1 VFSELQPAGSSGLRQ
16 WLRRNR
22 ALAASIAV
30 HMAALAVIV
39 FHHPQTVEVT
49 PTWLAWGD
57 AAHTYQI
64 TYLPAADE
72 ESPADE
78 SKLAVPAP
86 AKAVPTRP
94 KRQTQKRQPPQE
106 RRQIEPDGDAGD
118 LNAKAGS
125 PLGRFVDGP
134 VFGHDVHVAYPIVFP
149 DPVDRS
155 EIPHD
160 LAGDVIIE
168 VTIDAQGNVTDT
180 KIVQSIGYGIDEKI
194 EATLRRWH
202 YEPATLDGTPVASH
216 HDVHFH
222 FPS

>member
-1 VFSELQPAGSSGLRQ
+1 VFVEFQPADSLGPRD

-22 ALAASIAV
+22 TLAASV
-30 HMAALAVIV
+30 TLHLVALAVIV
-39 FHHPQTVEVT
+39 FHHERTAQLT

-57 AAHTYQI
+57 ASHTYQI
-64 TYLPAADE
+64 TYLPPANE

-78 SKLAVPAP
+78 SKLALPA
-86 AKAVPTRP
+86 ATKATPIQP
-94 KRQTQKRQPPQE
+94 KRQTQKRQPPEE
-106 RRQIEPDGDAGD
+106 RRQLEPDADAGE

-134 VFGHDVHVAYPIVFP
+134 IFGHDVHVAYPVVFP
-149 DPVDRS
+149 EPIDRS
-155 EIPHD
+155 ELPSD

-168 VTIDAQGNVTDT
+168 VTIDAEGNVVDT
-180 KIVQSIGYGIDEKI
+180 RIVQSIGHGIDERI

-202 YEPATLDGTPVASH
+202 YEPATLDGAPVASH

>member
-1 VFSELQPAGSSGLRQ
+1 VFSGLQPAGSPGARE

-22 ALAASIAV
+22 TLAASIAV
-30 HMAALAVIV
+30 HLVALGVIV
-39 FHHPQTVEVT
+39 FHGPRAVEMT
-49 PTWLAWGD
+49 PSWLGWGD

-64 TYLPAADE
+64 TYLPPADE
-72 ESPADE
+72 ESPVDE

-86 AKAVPTRP
+86 SKPSHIPPQR
-94 KRQTQKRQPPQE
+94 KTQKRQPPEE
-106 RRQIEPDGDAGD
+106 RRQPEPNADAGD

-134 VFGHDVHVAYPIVFP
+134 IFGHDVHVAYPVVFP
-149 DPVDRS
+149 EPIDRS

-168 VTIDAQGNVTDT
+168 VTIDAQGNVVDT
-180 KIVQSIGYGIDEKI
+180 KIVQAIGHGIDERI

>member
-1 VFSELQPAGSSGLRQ
+1 MFSSLQPADSLGPRD

-22 ALAASIAV
+22 VLAASV
-30 HMAALAVIV
+30 TLHLAALTVIV
-39 FHHPQTVEVT
+39 FHHERTAQLT

-57 AAHTYQI
+57 ATHTYQI
-64 TYLPAADE
+64 TYLPPANEA
-72 ESPADE
+72 SRADE
-78 SKLAVPAP
+78 SKLALPAAPKTASPRP
-86 AKAVPTRP
+86 A
-94 KRQTQKRQPPQE
+94 RQTQKRQPPEE
-106 RRQIEPDGDAGD
+106 RRQVEPDAEAGE

-134 VFGHDVHVAYPIVFP
+134 IFGHDVHVAYPVVFP
-149 DPVDRS
+149 DPIDRS
-155 EIPHD
+155 EVPRD

-168 VTIDAQGNVTDT
+168 ITIDAQGNVVDT
-180 KIVQSIGYGIDEKI
+180 KIVQAIGHGIDEKI
-194 EATLRRWH
+194 EATLRHWH